1 MSTTSQTSGNNHK
14 DIKRVG
20 KDMEH
25 DRLLKEINLIDKWC
39 NYGANNGL
47 FYKECNHNHDDNLHT
62 VTENKNTDTKQRN
75 AVEVDGEKLYEQIHE
90 ELRQAQ
96 DSLNDGKYSDSMVCV
111 ALARISYLKVLFSKS
126 WKWRF
131 VNIYAGPVWLYLTSF
146 LALVLAFYICSID
159 TTISKKGIEE
169 AAINAVTWGCVGG
182 ILRGLWYLKDKVS
195 EREYKNSWWIFF
207 VSVPFLGGIFGAI
220 VYLIILAGIWS
231 LGVGSTSHG
240 PPDINR
246 PAVIIPIAALAGFNW
261 EWAVKIFRRIGD
273 LIAPS
278 EQTK

>member
-1 MSTTSQTSGNNHK
+1 VSTTSQTSGDNHK
-14 DIKRVG
+14 EIRRVG
-20 KDMEH
+20 KDIEH
-25 DRLLKEINLIDKWC
+25 DRLLKEIRIIDKWC

-47 FYKECNHNHDDNLHT
+47 FYKKLNRNYNDKLDRT
-62 VTENKNTDTKQRN
+62 DENGSIDKKQSDP
-75 AVEVDGEKLYEQIHE
+75 EVDGEKLYEQIHE

-96 DSLNDGKYSDSMVCV
+96 DTLNDGKYSDSMVCV
-111 ALARISYLKVLFSKS
+111 ARARISYLKVLFSKS

-131 VNIYAGPVWLYLTSF
+131 VNMYAGPIWIYLTSF
-146 LALVLAFYICSID
+146 LLSVLAFYIYSFDNI
-159 TTISKKGIEE
+159 ISKTGIEH

-195 EREYKNSWWIFF
+195 EREYKNSWWTFF

-220 VYLIILAGIWS
+220 VYLIIIAGIWS
-231 LGVGSTSHG
+231 LGVGSTSQG

-246 PAVIIPIAALAGFNW
+246 PAVIIPITALAGFNW
-261 EWAVKIFRRIGD
+261 EWAVKLFRRIGD
-273 LIAPS
+273 LITS